1 MSLNILSTNS
11 KIKKETN
18 SLFLNASTAIG
29 VICVLIFIYYGMNKG
44 IFASSEVFSEYIK
57 SLGVFAPLS
66 FILIQII
73 QVVIPILP
81 GGISCVAGVLSF
93 GIKMGFIYNY
103 IGLCIGSIIAFLLA
117 RTYGMNLV
125 KKLVKKKYL
134 DKYLSWLDKGKNFK
148 IFLAV
153 CFFIPVAPDD
163 LLCLVAGLSKMKLKT
178 FIVILLVFKP
188 FSIFVYSLGLKFVL
202 SLIGIG

>member
-1 MSLNILSTNS
+1 MPLNILSGNS
-11 KIKKETN
+11 KVNEEKT
-18 SLFLNASTAIG
+18 SLLLNVSTAIG
-29 VICVLIFIYYGMNKG
+29 AICVIIFLFYGKNKG

-57 SLGVFAPLS
+57 NLGFFAPLI

-81 GGISCVAGVLSF
+81 GGISCVAGVLAF

-125 KKLVKKKYL
+125 KKLIKRKYL
-134 DKYLSWLDKGKNFK
+134 DKYLSWLDNGKNFK
-148 IFLAV
+148 IFLAI

-178 FIVILLVFKP
+178 FIIILLIFKP
-188 FSIFVYSLGLKFVL
+188 CSIFVYSLGLKFVL
-202 SLIGIG
+202 NLIGIG